1 MLVANEAPDPVPG
14 AGDPGPGAALID
26 LQLAIVTFVEA
37 GVRAGTPPH
46 PSKLPQL
53 PAILGTGV
61 SGVVAGVGPHVDAGP
76 VGRRVVTSLDKRL
89 LRVSNG
95 A

>member
-1 MLVANEAPDPVPG
+1 VVRSEPTG
-14 AGDPGPGAALID
+14 AR
-26 LQLAIVTFVEA
+26 IVLDGRER
-37 GVRAGTPPH
+37 GR
-46 PSKLPQL
+46 
-53 PAILGTGV
+53 TGV

-76 VGRRVVTSLDKRL
+76 VGRRVVISLDKSL